1 MSLTYQPRGKYF
13 EDFQVGDL
21 FVSPARTIT
30 STNIFNFASLSG
42 DLK

>member
-1 MSLTYQPRGKYF
+1 MSLTYQPRRKYF
-13 EDFQVGDL
+13 EDFQVGDQ

-30 STNIFNFASLSG
+30 STDIVNFAGLSG